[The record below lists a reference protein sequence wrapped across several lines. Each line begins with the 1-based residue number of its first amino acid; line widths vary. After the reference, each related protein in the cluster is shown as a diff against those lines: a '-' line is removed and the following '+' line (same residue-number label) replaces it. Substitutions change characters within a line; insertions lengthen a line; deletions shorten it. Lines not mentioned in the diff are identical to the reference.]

1 MFSKRSFISRNINV
15 HIVMKLMKKKKKK
28 MRGSGSMGSQ
38 TWRGGGGV
46 VRDRGPTICGCTELP
61 RLEHQG
67 LIPPNKVSMNTA
79 EEA

>member
-1 MFSKRSFISRNINV
+1 
-15 HIVMKLMKKKKKK
+15 
-28 MRGSGSMGSQ
+28 MRGSCSMGSQ
-38 TWRGGGGV
+38 TWRGGG
-46 VRDRGPTICGCTELP
+46 GCTELP

>member
-1 MFSKRSFISRNINV
+1 
-15 HIVMKLMKKKKKK
+15 
-28 MRGSGSMGSQ
+28 MRGSCSMGSQ

-46 VRDRGPTICGCTELP
+46 VKDRGPTICGCTESP

-67 LIPPNKVSMNTA
+67 LIPPNKVSMSTA